1 MNGTNLREV
10 PEKTARLKAGK
21 NLVEKTPSEW
31 TTEHG
36 MRVSSTHRHL
46 CPCFLELADA
56 CLSLPVSN
64 AWPERGASVIKK
76 LKTSLRSSL
85 KDA

>member
-31 TTEHG
+31 TTEHV
-36 MRVSSTHRHL
+36 MRVSSNHRHL
-46 CPCFLELADA
+46 CACFLELADA

-64 AWPERGASVIKK
+64 AWRGASVIKK